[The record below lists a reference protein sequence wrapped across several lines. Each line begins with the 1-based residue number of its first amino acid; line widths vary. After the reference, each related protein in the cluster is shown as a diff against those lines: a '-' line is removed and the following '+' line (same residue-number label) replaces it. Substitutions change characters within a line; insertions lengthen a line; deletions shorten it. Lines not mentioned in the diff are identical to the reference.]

1 MEITMDLRL
10 DFEDRDKEKK
20 DKIKEILI
28 WVAYVGGAI
37 LLAFLITRFGMERTT
52 MDDASMEGTLNK
64 GEKVIINKFN
74 YIFTD
79 PKRFDIIVFEQKGK
93 EHVYYNIK
101 RVIGMPGERVTII
114 EGKVYVNEKPIE
126 EVANVPETLNKGLAD
141 ETIKLGKDEYF
152 VLGDNRNNSED
163 SRYSNVGNVKKAD
176 IVGKAWIR
184 LKPFNFVNKL
194 NLKENK

>member
-1 MEITMDLRL
+1 MDLRL
-10 DFEDRDKEKK
+10 DFEDRDKERK

-37 LLAFLITRFGMERTT
+37 LLAFLITKFGLERTT
-52 MDDASMEGTLNK
+52 MDDVSMEPTLNK
-64 GEKVIINKFN
+64 EEKLIINKFN

-79 PKRFDIIVFEQKGK
+79 PKRFDIIVFEQSGR
-93 EHVYYNIK
+93 EHIYYNIK
-101 RVIGMPGERVTII
+101 RVVGMPGEKILI
-114 EGKVYVNEKPIE
+114 KEGKVYVNGKPLE
-126 EVANVPETLNKGLAD
+126 EIANVTETINTGLAD
-141 ETIKLGKDEYF
+141 EIIKLGKDEYF

-184 LKPFNFVNKL
+184 LKPFNFINKL
-194 NLKENK
+194 NLKENNK

>member
-1 MEITMDLRL
+1 MDLRL
-10 DFEDRDKEKK
+10 DFEDRDKERK

-37 LLAFLITRFGMERTT
+37 LLAFLITKFGLERTT
-52 MDDASMEGTLNK
+52 MDDVSMEPTLNK
-64 GEKVIINKFN
+64 EEKLIINKFN

-79 PKRFDIIVFEQKGK
+79 PKRFDIIVFEQSGR
-93 EHVYYNIK
+93 EHIYYNIK
-101 RVIGMPGERVTII
+101 RVVGMPGEKVLNK
-114 EGKVYVNEKPIE
+114 EGKVYVNGKPLE
-126 EVANVPETLNKGLAD
+126 EIANVTETINTGLAD

-184 LKPFNFVNKL
+184 LKPFNFINKL
-194 NLKENK
+194 NLKENNK